1 MAARGAAAAAGEAMR
16 LELED
21 AEVTVVRMAVL
32 SLMLELRVGLQRGPY
47 SAAQA
52 ERLRLCEAVLARMKE
67 DGR

>member
-1 MAARGAAAAAGEAMR
+1 MR

-32 SLMLELRVGLQRGPY
+32 SLRLEFRVGLREGPNT
-47 SAAQA
+47 AAMA